1 MAYMQFFSSFRGLS
15 INMSVFSVV
24 FFSDLKL
31 LFFSFLTL
39 LRLGVNFVFRWTTQS
54 WRRCRMKGHV
64 LVYILSHIR
73 PLNSSWRLWK
83 IFLKLNLTIF
93 CRLILLRLS
102 VNFVFRGSVQS
113 WRRHQMKGHV
123 LVSILSHIRPLNLS
137 WLLKKMGLKFVTAI
151 FFQKTFGFWR
161 LTKSPTATVPVL
173 V

>member
-113 WRRHQMKGHV
+113 CRGCQMKAHV
-123 LVSILSHIRPLNLS
+123 LVYILSHIRPLNS
-137 WLLKKMGLKFVTAI
+137 PWRSRKTYLKLDSAI
-151 FFQKTFGFWR
+151 F
-161 LTKSPTATVPVL
+161 KSSIF
-173 V
+173 